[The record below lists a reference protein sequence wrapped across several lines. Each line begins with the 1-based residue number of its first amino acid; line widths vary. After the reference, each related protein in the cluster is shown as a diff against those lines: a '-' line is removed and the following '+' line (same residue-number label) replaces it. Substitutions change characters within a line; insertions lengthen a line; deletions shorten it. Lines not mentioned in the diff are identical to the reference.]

1 MQKQKSSNSEET
13 KQMMSQE
20 APAPGQ
26 EVNVSE
32 EDYSLSGVDD
42 VQDDYMGDPQMKQS
56 VMEQQNMPP
65 QKTQQ
70 EAILQPTTQAPQTIQ
85 PLPQTN
91 YSATSAIDEIEELV
105 ESVVEEK
112 WRSLMENFGNIGLWK
127 EKVRTDLLSIKQEL
141 VRIENRFEN
150 LQKAVLGRIQSYDK
164 NITDV
169 GSEVRALEKVLEKI
183 LNPLTTNIKELTR
196 ITEKLKK

>member
-1 MQKQKSSNSEET
+1 MQKQKSNNSEEA

-26 EVNVSE
+26 EVNVAE
-32 EDYSLSGVDD
+32 EDYSLSGMDD
-42 VQDDYMGDPQMKQS
+42 MQDDSMGDPQMKQS
-56 VMEQQNMPP
+56 VMEQESIPP
-65 QKTQQ
+65 QKAQQ
-70 EAILQPTTQAPQTIQ
+70 EPILQPAQAQQTIQ

-112 WRSLMENFGNIGLWK
+112 WRSLMENFGNIGMWK

-150 LQKAVLGRIQSYDK
+150 LQKAVLGRIQGYDK